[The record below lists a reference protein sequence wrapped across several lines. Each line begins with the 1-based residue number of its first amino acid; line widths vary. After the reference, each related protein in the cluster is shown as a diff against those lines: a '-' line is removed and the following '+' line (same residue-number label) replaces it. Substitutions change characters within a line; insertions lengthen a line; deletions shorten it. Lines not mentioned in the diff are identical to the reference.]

1 MRKCKERTLAMNQTG
16 RQRLVIN
23 CHPSGSLQKVPR
35 DVFAE
40 MGSLTE
46 LNSIKLAAPTTVP
59 AYSKQEERLA
69 GIYTS
74 SDIPNN
80 TRISLHQKSQ
90 HCKSVCMK
98 EEGV

>member
-23 CHPSGSLQKVPR
+23 CHPFGFSTKGFQGCLCR
-35 DVFAE
+35 T
-40 MGSLTE
+40 GSLTE
-46 LNSIKLAAPTTVP
+46 LNSIKLTAPTTVP

-74 SDIPNN
+74 SDIPND
-80 TRISLHQKSQ
+80 TRISLYQNFNTANQ
-90 HCKSVCMK
+90 WM
-98 EEGV
+98 